1 MKNVTKWML
10 AAAMTVGGLGFTAAP
25 ANAAQIGVYI
35 GTGAEYVPPCPGP
48 GYVWIAGYYSNNYW
62 IPGRWAFNG
71 RVRDRDDH
79 YRNNLRDRGDAYRG
93 GNNFDRD
100 GRADRRDN
108 GNRGRDNGRR
118 DNRGHGR

>member
-10 AAAMTVGGLGFTAAP
+10 AAAMAVSGLGLTAAP

-71 RVRDRDDH
+71 VVRDRVDV
-79 YRNNLRDRGDAYRG
+79 YRG
-93 GNNFDRD
+93 HANFDRD
-100 GRADRRDN
+100 HRSDHGHDHGMDRRD
-108 GNRGRDNGRR
+108 DGRR
-118 DNRGHGR
+118 NFRAHRR